1 MYRWLIVVA
10 LLCGVA
16 GTPALANSGAGRT
29 TVGGDVTVAEGET
42 AAEIACVF
50 CTVHVH
56 GEVSGNVAVVFGD
69 VRVDGGHTIAGNVA
83 VVGGDVELGDGATV
97 GGNVA
102 VVAGTTRLAPG
113 AVIAGKQAVLP
124 SRLWLLIPLLPLLLL
139 VGVIWLIVWLVRRN
153 RYRYPVYPAPM
164 R

>member
-1 MYRWLIVVA
+1 ML
-10 LLCGVA
+10 
-16 GTPALANSGAGRT
+16 PALGDSGAGRA

-42 AAEIACVF
+42 AADVSCVF

-56 GEVSGNVAVVFGD
+56 GEVSGNVAVAFGD
-69 VRVDGGHTIAGNVA
+69 VLVDSGHSIAGNVA
-83 VVGGDVELGDGATV
+83 VLGGDVELAEGATV

-102 VVAGTTRLAPG
+102 VMAGTTKLAPG

-124 SRLWLLIPLLPLLLL
+124 GRLWLLIPFVPLLFL
-139 VGVIWLIVWLVRRN
+139 VGLVWLIVWLVRRN
-153 RYRYPVYPAPM
+153 RSRYPGYAPPM